1 MDNVSVTYNIYK
13 GFTKQD
19 IFQDGK
25 VNTAQ
30 FLPSDSDEYY
40 METGKNNA
48 NLIISAYKKKSK
60 KKLINVAE
68 VGVGDGRIAVEISKH
83 CDNLTCVDINSYV
96 LEATKERFNRFG
108 VTNAEFILAD
118 EFDAENKYDL
128 VYCCQVIQH
137 NPKDMQIA
145 IINQIKK
152 ALKPSGIAFIHLPK
166 LENKESYQNCDT
178 CMCFTREQAEELG
191 SYFSECEINEFDLIP
206 DWDDYY
212 LLCKK

>member
-13 GFTKQD
+13 SFGRES

-30 FLPSDSDEYY
+30 FLPSDSDEQY

-48 NLIISAYKKKSK
+48 NFIMQAYKKKCKGRPNSI
-60 KKLINVAE
+60 LEI
-68 VGVGDGRIAVEISKH
+68 GCGDGRLSSHLSKECKEI
-83 CDNLTCVDINSYV
+83 TCVDINPYV
-96 LEATKERFNRFG
+96 LEATQERFNRFG
-108 VTNAEFILAD
+108 VTNAKLVLAD
-118 EFDAENKYDL
+118 DFDEENAYNL
-128 VYCCQVIQH
+128 VVCFQVIQH
-137 NPKDMQIA
+137 NPKEMQIQ

-152 ALKPSGIAFIHLPK
+152 ALKPNGIAIIHLPK
-166 LENKESYQNCDT
+166 LENKATYQNCDT